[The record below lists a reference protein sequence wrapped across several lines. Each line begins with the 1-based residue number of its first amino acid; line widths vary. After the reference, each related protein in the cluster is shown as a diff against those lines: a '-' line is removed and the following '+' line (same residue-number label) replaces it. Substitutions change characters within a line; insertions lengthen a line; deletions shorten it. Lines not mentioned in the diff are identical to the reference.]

1 MKNLNENSKLFLMAG
16 SGIVKIIRHDSVAGC
31 TELCRN
37 SGYRVLFVK
46 ELKKLRKF
54 INKDNFNGS
63 LELYRDLVKEVADA
77 YENKNLDFLN
87 KFELTHSIAVSE
99 LN

>member
-1 MKNLNENSKLFLMAG
+1 MKSLNEDKKLFLVVG
-16 SGIVKIIRHDSVAGC
+16 SNVVIIVRHNTISGC
-31 TELCRN
+31 AELCRN

-63 LELYRDLVKEVADA
+63 LEFYRDFIKEVADA

>member
-1 MKNLNENSKLFLMAG
+1 MKESNEKLFLVVG
-16 SGIVKIIRHDSVAGC
+16 SDIVKIIRHDSAAGC
-31 TELCRN
+31 AELCKIN
-37 SGYRVLFVK
+37 GFRVLFVK

-63 LELYRDLVKEVADA
+63 LEFYRDFIKEVADA

-87 KFELTHSIAVSE
+87 KFELTNSIEVNE